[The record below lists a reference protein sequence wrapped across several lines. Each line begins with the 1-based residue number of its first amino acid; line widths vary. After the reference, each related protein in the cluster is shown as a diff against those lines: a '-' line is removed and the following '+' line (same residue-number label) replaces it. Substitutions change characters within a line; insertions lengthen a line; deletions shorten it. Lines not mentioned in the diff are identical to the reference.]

1 MSRRRNFLL
10 VAAASGVLVVFAA
23 GLWRVFAERFGSGEM
38 YPAYST
44 LNTGPMG
51 ARALFDAFARIG
63 KPGVER
69 NMFPLERFKERTDT
83 TLVLAG
89 AGSGFF
95 GADALAHV
103 EMYESLFAE
112 GLHVVVTLDSRS
124 IPPSAW
130 SKEPVADPW
139 GHGLG
144 PLTNPP
150 LPGRRSLSGEDPEE
164 IRVSAGER
172 WGFRFVPA
180 INPDRA
186 PKEGWDVSAPEAGP
200 MESPRWF
207 SVWRWADLASDW
219 KPLAFVE
226 GKPVIV
232 RRHFG
237 RGSLTLVSDS
247 TFLSNEALWRA
258 PKPAF
263 LLWLLA
269 RESRLVFDETYHGS
283 VSSPGIMPLARRY
296 RLLGFFAGAALVLA
310 LYAWRAGTS
319 LVPPHESV
327 AHADDRP
334 LAGAVGASGFSN
346 LLRQSV
352 PPRELLRHCFTEW
365 ARSPFV
371 RRRVDDPTVAAVRD
385 LINQV
390 GPDRRLS
397 PAARYRAVVG
407 LLAAARRGG
416 K

>member
-1 MSRRRNFLL
+1 M
-10 VAAASGVLVVFAA
+10 AAALGVLVVFAA
-23 GLWRVFAERFGSGEM
+23 GLWRIFAERFGSGEM

-51 ARALFDAFARIG
+51 ARALFDAFVRIG
-63 KPGVER
+63 KPMVER
-69 NMFPLERFKERTDT
+69 NMLPLERFQKRTDT

-95 GADALAHV
+95 GADVLAHA
-103 EMYESLFAE
+103 ELFESLFGD
-112 GLHVVVTLDSRS
+112 GLHVVVTLDSGS
-124 IPPSAW
+124 IPWSAW

-150 LPGRRSLSGEDPEE
+150 LPGRRSLSAVDPDEE
-164 IRVSAGER
+164 RVSAGER
-172 WGFRFVPA
+172 WGFRFEPA

-186 PKEGWDVSAPEAGP
+186 PKEGWEVRALVNGP

-207 SVWRWADLASDW
+207 SVWRWADLTPDW
-219 KPLAFVE
+219 KVLAFVE

-237 RGSLTLVSDS
+237 PGSLTLVSDS

-269 RESRLVFDETYHGS
+269 REPRLVFDETFHGS
-283 VSSPGIMPLARRY
+283 VSSPGIMHLARRY
-296 RLLGFFAGAALVLA
+296 RLLGFFAGAAVVLA
-310 LYAWRAGTS
+310 LYAWRAGTT

-327 AHADDRP
+327 AQADDRP
-334 LAGAVGASGFSN
+334 LAAAVGASGFSN

-352 PPRELLRHCFTEW
+352 PPPNLLRHCFTEW

-385 LINQV
+385 LIDQA
-390 GPDRRLS
+390 GTHRRLS
-397 PAARYRAVVG
+397 PEARYRAVVN
-407 LLAAARRGG
+407 LLAAARRGQRMP
-416 K
+416 